1 MSYIEGRVNE
11 ILYKVEEDLSR
22 LNLEEFKKYGLEKR
36 HIQEMIIKNI
46 NVNVDMYKITQGDIE
61 FSGIEVDN
69 SGKIK
74 IKAIVRKDGSFTLQD
89 VDKIIGILSKERFNV
104 FHYRIEFLLDH
115 SDLYIEAFSMNTG
128 KQIILSLLPF
138 HRDNYRYLEVKYS
151 LGTGNIID
159 NLCNELGIPLEPYI
173 FEKKEK

>member
-1 MSYIEGRVNE
+1 
-11 ILYKVEEDLSR
+11 
-22 LNLEEFKKYGLEKR
+22 
-36 HIQEMIIKNI
+36 
-46 NVNVDMYKITQGDIE
+46 
-61 FSGIEVDN
+61 
-69 SGKIK
+69 
-74 IKAIVRKDGSFTLQD
+74 VRKDGSFTLQD

-159 NLCNELGIPLEPYI
+159 NLCKELGIPLEPYI